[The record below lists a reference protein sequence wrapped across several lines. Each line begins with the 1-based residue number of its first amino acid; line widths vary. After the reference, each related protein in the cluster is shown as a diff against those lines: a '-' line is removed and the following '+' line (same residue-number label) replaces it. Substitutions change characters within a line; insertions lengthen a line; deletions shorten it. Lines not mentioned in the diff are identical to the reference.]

1 MNTGTQ
7 QGTRGLEHLDQPGKP
22 GLAIIG
28 AGPAGLMAAEVAA
41 RGGLS
46 VTIYDRMPSVGRKF
60 LLAGRG
66 GLNLTHSEPL
76 EIFLARY
83 GAAAARL
90 RPMIERWTPEDV
102 RAWCEGLGQ
111 PVFTGTSGRV
121 FPVAFKTSPLL
132 RAWLR
137 RLASLGVTFKTRH
150 RWMGWD
156 AAGHPLMET
165 PDGVVQVEA
174 GAVILALGG
183 ASWPQLGSD
192 GGWAGLLRGEGV
204 EVTPLRPSNCGAAV
218 AWSAHFREKFE
229 GQPLKAV
236 ALGLG
241 DRTSRGE
248 LVVTRAGLEGGAIYA
263 LSGPLRDALA
273 EGGTAKLVLALKP
286 DLSRETIETRL
297 QSRQPKQSLSTALRK
312 LLNLSPV
319 AIGLLR
325 EAEAHG
331 AGAIASMA
339 PGQLAT
345 LVNAVP
351 IQVIGAMPLA
361 KAISSAGGVA
371 LTEVDESLMLRAR
384 PGTFV
389 AGEMLDWDAPTGGY
403 LLQACFATGATAGRG
418 ASAWLNRAR
427 PEKINSE
434 SEEPSRS

>member
-1 MNTGTQ
+1 LDTGSQ
-7 QGTRGLEHLDQPGKP
+7 KGTHGLEHMDKPGKP

-41 RGGLS
+41 LGGAR

-76 EIFLARY
+76 ETFLARY
-83 GAAAARL
+83 GAAAAHL
-90 RPMIERWTPEDV
+90 RPMIERLTPADV

-137 RLASLGVTFKTRH
+137 RLVSLGVTFKTRH
-150 RWMGWD
+150 RWTGWN
-156 AAGHPLMET
+156 AAGHLLMET
-165 PDGVVQVEA
+165 PDGVVQVES
-174 GAVILALGG
+174 GAAILALGG

-192 GGWAGLLRGEGV
+192 GGWAALLRGEGLDV
-204 EVTPLRPSNCGAAV
+204 ALLRPSNCGAAV

-236 ALGLG
+236 ALSLG

-248 LVVTRAGLEGGAIYA
+248 LVVTRTGLEGGAIYA

-273 EGGTAKLVLALKP
+273 DRGEAVLALALKP
-286 DLSRETIETRL
+286 DLSHETIETRL
-297 QSRQPKQSLSTALRK
+297 RSRQPKQSLSTALRK

-331 AGAIASMA
+331 AGAIASMT
-339 PGQLAT
+339 PGELAT
-345 LVNAVP
+345 LINAVP
-351 IQVIGAMPLA
+351 VRVTGTMPLA

-371 LTEVDESLMLRAR
+371 LTEVDESLMLRR
-384 PGTFV
+384 HPGTFV

-418 ASAWLNRAR
+418 ALAWLNRAS
-427 PEKINSE
+427 PEKN
-434 SEEPSRS
+434 